1 MKFKLTLCLIIL
13 ACLVVSCRKKD
24 ASKAEEHQEE
34 IELSDDAVVI
44 TPDKGFVFPIIDL
57 DNYYIGEINNN
68 TYYLKIDHID
78 KEHIIGRYYPVTDS
92 TALKMH
98 PFEIERKS
106 ASDHADGKE
115 CILCVKEE
123 VIPIKFE
130 ISVDTDNISGWMAP
144 TTLGSEEWHLAFE
157 KYVEPIY
164 RESSSPRY
172 TPNCPS
178 NYLSFQKKSDV
189 VYGNAKG
196 FWTSKPIRHEQMRK
210 QLIQGLG
217 QSVGAK
223 RKNLELKMDL
233 YLPEDSA
240 VKRRPVIM
248 LLHGGGFFFGDK
260 AAVTSTEWCEHF
272 ASIGYVAVSANY
284 RLGFKLT
291 KGSIQQCEY
300 ESIQDA
306 HAALR
311 FLLAHADEYG
321 IDTNNIF
328 IGGTSAGSI
337 TALGAA
343 FMTDQNLPDIF
354 VERKL
359 RETCGSLHTSGN
371 NYRRSPRIKA
381 VANMWGALYDLK
393 ELDGRHIP
401 VVSFHGTADNT
412 VPYDIGYP
420 FSDLK
425 TKIGERLCGT
435 MYGSVAIHRK
445 LDSLHIRN
453 RFYPIEGASHAPYE
467 DKSGKP
473 NEIYRFIQDKIQK
486 FFYDEINRD
495 GSIVQDT
502 KDKKTY
508 RLLMSDASWYNWQ
521 VEGGFITHQDKN
533 SITVVWRS
541 DAKKRTI
548 TVSGERIN
556 GSAFKINK
564 RKQ

>member
-1 MKFKLTLCLIIL
+1 MKFKLTLCLIII
-13 ACLVVSCRKKD
+13 ACLVASCRKKD

-44 TPDKGFVFPIIDL
+44 TPDKGFAFSKIDFN
-57 DNYYIGEINNN
+57 NYYVGEINDHS
-68 TYYLKIDHID
+68 YYLKIDRID
-78 KEHIIGRYYPVTDS
+78 KDHIVGCYYPVTDGLVLTVHS
-92 TALKMH
+92 
-98 PFEIERKS
+98 FEIERKS
-106 ASDHADGKE
+106 VDDKGDKE

-130 ISVDTDNISGWMAP
+130 ITVDTDKISGWVAP
-144 TTLGSEEWHLAFE
+144 TTPGSEAWHLAFE
-157 KYVEPIY
+157 KYVEPAY
-164 RESSSPRY
+164 RESTSPRY

-196 FWTSKPIRHEQMRK
+196 FWTSKPIHHEHMRK

-217 QSVGAK
+217 QSAGAK

-343 FMTDQNLPDIF
+343 FMTDQNLPAIF
-354 VERKL
+354 VDRNL
-359 RETCGSLHTSGN
+359 R
-371 NYRRSPRIKA
+371 
-381 VANMWGALYDLK
+381 
-393 ELDGRHIP
+393 
-401 VVSFHGTADNT
+401 
-412 VPYDIGYP
+412 
-420 FSDLK
+420 
-425 TKIGERLCGT
+425 
-435 MYGSVAIHRK
+435 
-445 LDSLHIRN
+445 
-453 RFYPIEGASHAPYE
+453 
-467 DKSGKP
+467 
-473 NEIYRFIQDKIQK
+473 
-486 FFYDEINRD
+486 
-495 GSIVQDT
+495 
-502 KDKKTY
+502 
-508 RLLMSDASWYNWQ
+508 
-521 VEGGFITHQDKN
+521 THQGGGQY
-533 SITVVWRS
+533 VGGPLRPQR
-541 DAKKRTI
+541 A
-548 TVSGERIN
+548 
-556 GSAFKINK
+556 
-564 RKQ
+564 

>member
-1 MKFKLTLCLIIL
+1 MKLKLTLCLIMMVCLL
-13 ACLVVSCRKKD
+13 ASCRKKD
-24 ASKAEEHQEE
+24 ATRAEDHQQE
-34 IELSDDAVVI
+34 IGVSEDAVVI
-44 TPDKGFVFPIIDL
+44 TPDKGFTFKKFDIDS
-57 DNYYIGEINNN
+57 YYVGEINDNS
-68 TYYLKIDHID
+68 YYIKIDHID
-78 KEHIIGRYYPVTDS
+78 KDHIIGRYYPVTDG
-92 TALKMH
+92 TVLTMH

-106 ASDHADGKE
+106 AVDGKNGEE
-115 CILCVKEE
+115 CIFCAKDE

-130 ISVDTDNISGWMAP
+130 ITVDTGNVSGWFSP
-144 TTLGSEEWHLAFE
+144 TTIGSEKWHLAFE
-157 KYVEPIY
+157 KYREPAY
-164 RESSSPRY
+164 RESKSPRY
-172 TPNCPS
+172 TTNCPS
-178 NYLSFQKKSDV
+178 NYLSFQKKTDV

-196 FWTSKPIRHEQMRK
+196 YWTSKPIHHEHMRK

-217 QSVGAK
+217 QSASAK

-240 VKRRPVIM
+240 VKRRPAIL

-260 AAVTSTEWCEHF
+260 GAETSTVWCEHF

-311 FLLAHADEYG
+311 FLLAHAEEYG

-343 FMTDQNLPDIF
+343 FMTDQNLPAIF
-354 VERKL
+354 EDRNL

-371 NYRRSPRIKA
+371 SCRRSPRIKA
-381 VANMWGALYDLK
+381 VANMWGALYDLN
-393 ELDGRHIP
+393 ELNGRYIP
-401 VVSFHGTADNT
+401 VISFHGTDDNT

-435 MYGSVAIHRK
+435 MYGSAAIHRI

-453 RFYPIEGASHAPYE
+453 QLYPIEGASHAPYE
-467 DKSGKP
+467 DKGGKP
-473 NEIYRFIQDKIQK
+473 NEIYYFIQDKIQK
-486 FFYDEINRD
+486 FFYNEINHD
-495 GSIVQDT
+495 GSIVQDQ
-502 KDKKTY
+502 KNKKIY
-508 RLLMSDASWYNWQ
+508 RLLMSDADWYSWQ
-521 VEGGFITHQDKN
+521 VEGGFVTHQDGN
-533 SITVVWRS
+533 SITVLWRS
-541 DAKKRTI
+541 DAKKKSI
-548 TVSGERIN
+548 TVSGERKN
-556 GSAFKINK
+556 GCAFTISR
-564 RKQ
+564 RK